1 MLRYPTS
8 VAVAPSLQ
16 IYTHE
21 GCLKHKVMFHPE
33 SPERLR
39 YLMEDIIP
47 TLSSRLSFD
56 VISPNRLPTKE
67 DLQLIHTPD
76 YVESTFE
83 AFRQV
88 RDGHAVSVFLDSDT
102 QVVEG
107 TEESAMRGAGVTLQ
121 GLSTD
126 TGVQMNVVNVPLSKE
141 STSQEFRDAWEH
153 KILPSVRK
161 YQPDM
166 IFVSAGFDAHEDDP
180 LASLNL
186 VEANEVSNGRLV
198 TVLEGGYD
206 PDALGRC
213 VTAHIEKYDDDNKN
227 DNDSNNNKKALAEAP
242 LPSEAQ
248 LKGETRSTD
257 DRSLKVS
264 MLFSREEIEA
274 MDKSTIRAEL
284 AKLGLPTSGR
294 LDSLKDRL
302 GAVVSERYL

>member
-1 MLRYPTS
+1 
-8 VAVAPSLQ
+8 VAL
-16 IYTHE
+16 
-21 GCLKHKVMFHPE
+21 L
-33 SPERLR
+33 
-39 YLMEDIIP
+39 D
-47 TLSSRLSFD
+47 FD
-56 VISPNRLPTKE
+56 VHHGNGGQAACWEHPSRFFASTH
-67 DLQLIHTPD
+67 QTPL
-76 YVESTFE
+76 FPWK
-83 AFRQV
+83 
-88 RDGHAVSVFLDSDT
+88 
-102 QVVEG
+102 
-107 TEESAMRGAGVTLQ
+107 

-186 VEANEVSNGRLV
+186 VEDDFHFLTDKIARLANEVSNGRLV

-213 VTAHIEKYDDDNKN
+213 VTAHIE
-227 DNDSNNNKKALAEAP
+227 ALAEAP